1 MIIEKITKIVDNFRG
16 DILCEMR
23 FYVPNMVEESGKS
36 ENEEMKK
43 AEEKGEG
50 EDADEPEEDGET
62 PAQQFND

>member
-1 MIIEKITKIVDNFRG
+1 M
-16 DILCEMR
+16 CEMR